1 MPERHRVV
9 RVDSDSIGVAINAAC
24 GLIGDGVTVW
34 KLLGAAGFRMERS
47 DIEIER
53 LRRQGAKV

>member
-1 MPERHRVV
+1 MPDRCREVAV
-9 RVDSDSIGVAINAAC
+9 ESNSIGAAIRAAC
-24 GLIGDGVTVW
+24 RLIDAGVTVW

>member
-1 MPERHRVV
+1 M
-9 RVDSDSIGVAINAAC
+9 DSDSLGAAINAAC
-24 GLIGDGVTVW
+24 RLIDAGVTVW